1 MFNPTGEQLFGYSQA
16 ELIGVSIVRL
26 LPELPVQGSLLRGLQ
41 AFTAEFTAGG
51 GRTEARLT
59 QARRK
64 DGVSFPVE
72 LVASQVH
79 IDRRDMYVI
88 CLRDITERLA
98 TEQALR
104 DSETR
109 YRTLVESAPEVI
121 VVIDAHSGRCTDA
134 NENALQFFGIKRA
147 QVTALDLSDLLRAAE
162 HQPASTA
169 QPASER
175 GGAHIRVASPP
186 RRRASRDD

>member
-1 MFNPTGEQLFGYSQA
+1 MAWCAPCRCWPRRRAASPRGSPGADAGQLRAILDHIKDVVITVTGDGAISVFNPTGEQLFGYSQA

-26 LPELPVQGSLLRGLQ
+26 LPDLPVQGSLLRGLQ
-41 AFTAEFTAGG
+41 AFTAEFMAGG

-64 DGVSFPVE
+64 DGMSFPVE

-88 CLRDITERLA
+88 CLRDMSERLA

-121 VVIDAHSGRCTDA
+121 VVID
-134 NENALQFFGIKRA
+134 RA
-147 QVTALDLSDLLRAAE
+147 QRPLHRC
-162 HQPASTA
+162 Q
-169 QPASER
+169 
-175 GGAHIRVASPP
+175 
-186 RRRASRDD
+186 